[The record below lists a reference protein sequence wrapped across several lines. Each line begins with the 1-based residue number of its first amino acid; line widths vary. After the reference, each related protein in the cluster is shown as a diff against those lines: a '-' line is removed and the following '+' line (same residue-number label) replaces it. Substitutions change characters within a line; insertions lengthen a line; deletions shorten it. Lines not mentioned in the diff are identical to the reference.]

1 MDVLVPFA
9 AERPKT
15 RLSDTLSLADRR
27 AFAAAMLTDVLA
39 AVDGADCT
47 PELLTTEPVE
57 LTALPTEA
65 VAWGDPSEWTVS
77 QTVDERRLEDA
88 VNAVL
93 ADREPNHEEPL
104 GVVMADLALASPAA
118 VRRLVEP
125 RPTRPPPSRA
135 DEAATE
141 SSEESA
147 QTADIVIAPGLGGGT
162 NAVVVRHPAFRVDY
176 HGASVRDHR
185 QIASELDATVRE
197 VDSRRLATDIDRRSD
212 LAEVLLHGEGA
223 ARDWLVDAGF
233 RLVTGNGRVGVERV
247 E

>member
-15 RLSDTLSLADRR
+15 RLADTLSLADRR

-77 QTVDERRLEDA
+77 QTVDERPLEDA

-93 ADREPNHEEPL
+93 ADREPDHEEPL